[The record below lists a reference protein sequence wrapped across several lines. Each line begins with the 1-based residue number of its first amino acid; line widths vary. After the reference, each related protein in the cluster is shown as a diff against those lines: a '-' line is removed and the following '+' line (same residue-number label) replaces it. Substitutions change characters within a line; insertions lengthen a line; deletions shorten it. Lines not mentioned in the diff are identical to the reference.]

1 MMKKRALT
9 LWLMSTSILLSL
21 SVGSALAD
29 EVKETGVDSS
39 PKVEATA
46 PTPVE
51 QASDS
56 QEQSKPE
63 DNQTLPAIE
72 SVALAESE
80 EETADDIP
88 EVSREEYKT
97 NVADLPKISLDDV
110 RNAFTEDGRAHAI
123 YFGRGTCYYCR
134 QFSPELKVL
143 NQLMDGRLEYYDT
156 DRKDFDRNYVFGDI
170 GIPGTPTLLYLENG
184 QLLSGWVGGGPVQTV
199 YDHLASSSPRFMT
212 LNQEQPTISEL
223 QPQTETVRPTELT
236 KEGTKEKSLSTVQP
250 QPMSTVQKELIAQT
264 GQRLPKADKL
274 VDAKVLPKTNDGE
287 QTSVSFVGTLAILT
301 SLMLALRHYYIKRQ
315 RFSIQNL

>member
-88 EVSREEYKT
+88 EVSREEYET

>member
-1 MMKKRALT
+1 MKKRALT

-63 DNQTLPAIE
+63 DNQTLPAIV

>member
-1 MMKKRALT
+1 MKKRALT

-88 EVSREEYKT
+88 EVSREEYET

>member
-1 MMKKRALT
+1 MGKLRLK
-9 LWLMSTSILLSL
+9 SFIQEGLLKP
-21 SVGSALAD
+21 G
-29 EVKETGVDSS
+29 K
-39 PKVEATA
+39 
-46 PTPVE
+46 
-51 QASDS
+51 DS
-56 QEQSKPE
+56 QTS
-63 DNQTLPAIE
+63 PATE

-88 EVSREEYKT
+88 EVSREEYEA

-110 RNAFTEDGRAHAI
+110 RNAFTEDGQAHTI

-156 DRKDFDRNYVFGDI
+156 DREDFDRNYVFGEI

-223 QPQTETVRPTELT
+223 QSQTETVRPTELT
-236 KEGTKEKSLSTVQP
+236 KEGTKEKSLPTVQP

-264 GQRLPKADKL
+264 GQRQPKAGKL

-287 QTSVSFVGTLAILT
+287 QTSVSFVGTLVILT
-301 SLMLALRHYYIKRQ
+301 SLMLALRYYYK
-315 RFSIQNL
+315 

>member
-1 MMKKRALT
+1 MKKRALT